1 MNIYCIFEFVV
12 YILIISLYLL
22 VLLRISI
29 INVILKN
36 PAKCG
41 SYAFALFGSKI
52 CLVQI
57 FAMLII

>member
-12 YILIISLYLL
+12 YILIINLNLL
-22 VLLRISI
+22 VLSRISVT
-29 INVILKN
+29 NVILEN

-41 SYAFALFGSKI
+41 SYAFILFGLKI

-57 FAMLII
+57 FAMYY